1 MEQRMS
7 SVTRH
12 ARATPRLQDESCR
25 SHDTAT
31 SAKPS
36 RCLFQ
41 ERDAEF
47 DERGAYFLVLFDG
60 LDRFA
65 HDWKEMYGTIRGLL
79 RTARELLSYRRLRVK
94 VFLPSEQADSD
105 QIAGFA
111 DESGVIP
118 LVNLNWP
125 RRDLYGLL
133 WHHLGN
139 GPEGTAI
146 REFLGG
152 GDWPAACADEQTA
165 FFVPRELVR
174 DENLQR
180 ETFHRIAG
188 RSMGP
193 HHRRGV
199 PYAWVA
205 DHLADA
211 QRRVSPR
218 SFLAALREAAS
229 DTADRYPE
237 HSYALHPD
245 SIRRGVLK
253 ASRVRIGEIEND
265 YPWVGNAMAALAGM
279 AVPLESAE
287 IAERWQSAGV
297 LENLGRLTEQ
307 NEVKL
312 PPRRLGAGAAG
323 VSLDLESLGVFYR
336 MLDGR
341 VNIPD
346 VCRVGYGLGRKGGV
360 KPVK

>member
-1 MEQRMS
+1 M
-7 SVTRH
+7 
-12 ARATPRLQDESCR
+12 
-25 SHDTAT
+25 
-31 SAKPS
+31 
-36 RCLFQ
+36 
-41 ERDAEF
+41 
-47 DERGAYFLVLFDG
+47 RG
-60 LDRFA
+60 
-65 HDWKEMYGTIRGLL
+65 
-79 RTARELLSYRRLRVK
+79 
-94 VFLPSEQADSD
+94 
-105 QIAGFA
+105 
-111 DESGVIP
+111 
-118 LVNLNWP
+118 
-125 RRDLYGLL
+125 
-133 WHHLGN
+133 
-139 GPEGTAI
+139 
-146 REFLGG
+146 FLGG
-152 GDWPAACADEQTA
+152 GDWPDACADEQCA
-165 FFVPRELVR
+165 FSVPRELVR
-174 DENLQR
+174 DENRQR

-188 RSMGP
+188 SSMGP
-193 HHRRGV
+193 NHRRGV

-229 DTADRYPE
+229 DTVERYPE
-237 HSYALHPD
+237 HSHALHPD

-253 ASRVRIGEIEND
+253 ASRVRIEEIEND
-265 YPWVGNAMAALAGM
+265 YPWVGDAMAALAGM

-323 VSLDLESLGVFYR
+323 VNLDLESLGVFYR

-341 VNIPD
+341 VNVPD